1 MSNEIEQQ
9 VRAEIRVLTLLD
21 ELADALRNNPE
32 LQDRVAERM
41 SSSHTGKELR
51 EVVMQRRAA
60 QSYYNEEHAE
70 ALRPYL
76 DKMIESN
83 CKNPILFT
91 RAAFPG
97 ISPRTIYLRVYQ
109 AWQWLRDRHEDRH
122 KYIELY
128 SRTVTTMNAV
138 SGVSIREK
146 KRSVGPLV
154 GIEVAESTEHLARVQ
169 QEISEAL
176 KKPQTIPFAVIYE
189 KKNLS
194 LNDDD
199 QNAIK
204 DGLAGLE
211 GVVCKVTAHQVM
223 VARRIGE

>member
-1 MSNEIEQQ
+1 MSNDIEKQ

-21 ELADALRNNPE
+21 ELADALRDNPE
-32 LQDRVAERM
+32 LQDRVSERM
-41 SSSHTGKELR
+41 SNSNTGKELR

-60 QSYYNEEHAE
+60 QSYYNEEHAT
-70 ALRPYL
+70 ALQPYL
-76 DKMIESN
+76 DRMIESD
-83 CKNPILFT
+83 CKKPILFT

-109 AWQWLRDRHEDRH
+109 AWQWLRDRSPERQ
-122 KYIELY
+122 KYIDLY
-128 SRTVTTMNAV
+128 SRVIITQNTSA
-138 SGVSIREK
+138 GVSIREK

-154 GIEVAESTEHLARVQ
+154 GIEVAESTEHLAKLQ

-176 KKPQTIPFAVIYE
+176 KKPQTLPFAVVFE

-194 LNDDD
+194 LNEDD

-204 DGLAGLE
+204 DGLAGIE
-211 GVVCKVTAHQVM
+211 GVVCKVTEHQVM
-223 VARRIGE
+223 VARRISE